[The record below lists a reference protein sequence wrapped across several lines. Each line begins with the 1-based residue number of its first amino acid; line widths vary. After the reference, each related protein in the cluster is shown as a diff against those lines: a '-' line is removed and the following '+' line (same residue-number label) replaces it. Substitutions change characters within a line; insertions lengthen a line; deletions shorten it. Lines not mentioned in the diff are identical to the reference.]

1 MKLKWNVVLLLLLSM
16 SLAVPLFAQD
26 GDIAVVVNSN
36 NSVSSLSSSEL
47 RKIYTGEKHSWQNGQ
62 AIKPFVRAQ
71 GTPEHNAVL
80 KLAGMSE
87 ADYHKLW
94 TSLVYRGEAQAEPVQ
109 LPSNGM
115 QKEAIVAF
123 PGGIAF
129 IAAQDVRT
137 GMKVVKIDG
146 HLPGE
151 SGYPLHP

>member
-1 MKLKWNVVLLLLLSM
+1 MKLKWNVVLLSLLSM
-16 SLAVPLFAQD
+16 SLAVPAVAQD

-36 NSVSSLSSSEL
+36 NSVSSLSLSEL

-71 GTPEHNAVL
+71 GSPEHAAVL
-80 KLAGMSE
+80 KLLGMSDG
-87 ADYHKLW
+87 DYHKHW
-94 TSLVYRGEAQAEPVQ
+94 TSQVYRGEAQAEPVQ

-123 PGGIAF
+123 AGGIAL

-137 GMKVVKIDG
+137 GMKVLKIDG

-151 SGYPLHP
+151 SGYPLH